1 MKKVFFLIIGFLF
14 VSGLKTYSYDFMYND
29 IYYNIINGSEV
40 AVTSGDS
47 KYTGDVT
54 IPQQV
59 FNKEKAYS
67 VTSIGSSAFMDCIG
81 LTSITIPNSVT
92 SIDPGAFWSCSGL
105 TSITIPNSV
114 TSIESAAFNNCSGL
128 TSITIP
134 HSVTTIGY
142 GAFMNCGGLISINVE
157 SGNTKFD
164 SREGCNA
171 IIETES
177 NTLIIGCKNSII
189 PNSVTSI
196 GNSAFAGCSGL
207 NSIPIPNSVT
217 SIEKNAFERCSGL
230 YSITIPN
237 SVTSIGN
244 YAFYG
249 CSGLSSVISEIV
261 EPFDINENTF
271 SDYSKPTLIVPSG
284 TKSAYQS
291 TAGWKRFTKIEEA
304 SSTNGE
310 WKEVTKNFDK
320 TIAFTKIRVK
330 NTKTSHGTYCCA
342 FFSTKPN
349 DNSTAD
355 TKYNINFNRLT
366 IGDGVEQD
374 DSRGYIYINTCK
386 SVGDNW
392 YEYEFKQPVYFS
404 HYQDN
409 APINQLMA
417 FVNNGSETLS
427 TKRTIHVA
435 TAGSL
440 PDLISESE
448 KYTIEELT
456 LTGEL
461 NGTDFRLLRDM
472 AGNNYLGE
480 ETQGKLSKLDI
491 SEAKI
496 VTGGDKYLD
505 TKSISYSGSILNGSF
520 VFSVNNND
528 VIPRYVFCQCK
539 INSIRIPNSI
549 LSIEEY
555 AFWGCRFLSSIT
567 IPNSVASIDSYAFDY
582 CSGLTS
588 ITIPNSVTS
597 IGSYA
602 FNECRSLISITIPN
616 SLTSIDSYTFG
627 HCSGLASVTIPNSVT
642 SIGSSAF
649 SGCSGLAS
657 VTIPHSVTTIGYG
670 AFSDC
675 NGLTSINVES
685 GNTKYDSRNGCNAII
700 ETESNTLILGCK
712 NSMIPNSVTS
722 IGSYA
727 FRGCSGLTSLAI
739 PNSVTSIGSVAFY
752 KCSGLTSITIP
763 NSVTSIGRSAFYNC
777 SGLTSITIPNSVT
790 SIEDITF
797 SGCSGLTSI
806 TIPNSV
812 TSIGDYAF
820 SGCSGLSSVISEIIE
835 PFDINENTFSDY
847 LKPTLTVPNGTKSAY
862 QSTAGWNKFTNIVE
876 ASTQYKSLDDYIATS
891 SVTSSQDG
899 KSYIISPT
907 ISFVK
912 KIYVDLRKS
921 TTNGSYCFLGIYN
934 EKETKSIDISSRG
947 LQSSTGHSISVN
959 NTYTSIKKMAD
970 NSTYSWLY
978 YNPDNSN
985 EVIIDVEQYFGEK
998 GHINGWQ
1005 YNFGTSCVVNIIT
1018 DNYDNQFG
1026 DVADIVDL
1034 GLSVKWAS
1042 WNIGA
1047 SKIAD
1052 YGGLYGAGDPTGLR
1066 TSTDPDDYY
1075 FKDGESICGTE
1086 YDLAHVKW
1094 GSSWRMPTFEELKEL
1109 RDLCVW
1115 SAGELDGV
1123 KGNWVK
1129 GPNGNYIFLPWAGN
1143 RKGSST
1149 FSGEGVY
1156 GYYWSGD
1163 MGVSQHNYG
1172 YKDLDIKSG
1181 GVYQTDGAE
1190 NYWGQSIR
1198 PVYADNS
1205 GITVTMKAYTRE
1217 YGDDNPTFE
1226 YTVSGGTLNGTP
1238 KITCSAT
1245 RTSPVGTYTI
1255 KIEKGS
1261 VTNSNVTFVDNT
1273 LTITKAPLTI
1283 TAKSYVKKQGEAN
1296 PTFEAEYSGFKNG
1309 ETASVLTKKP
1319 TFSTSATTNSP
1330 VGTYDITVS
1339 GAEAQNYIIS
1349 YVKGTLTVT
1358 KQEDVTF
1365 AIQGITYLGSNATGT
1380 AEVHSVKTD
1389 ITEVEIPSSVV
1400 NDGKTYQVTT
1410 IANGVLSNRTFNYVS
1425 LPSTVTSVSSSL
1437 FSNSILGAL
1446 VWNADVTLSQNVFS
1460 NMGMSTKSNFLLYVN
1475 SKSYAPSNVSNVV
1488 VDGSA
1493 SSITLT
1499 DATNTIFYCPAEFT
1513 AQTITYT
1520 HNYKMKT
1527 GGGKGW
1533 ETIALPFEVQKI
1545 EHNTKGILT
1554 PFANYNNANT
1564 QRPFWLYELGNN
1576 GFKKTSVINANTP
1589 YIISMPNSTNYD
1601 DEYNMNG
1608 NVTFSASNAKVA
1620 VTSSLVTSA
1629 SNGKTFMPAFAVI
1642 NKASS
1647 VFAMNAT
1654 NSLVTYSGS
1663 YDQGSLFISNLRNVY
1678 PFEAY
1683 MVSSSAGSRSISIE
1697 FDDGTTGVDEIP
1709 LVSNNEGR
1717 VKVYS
1722 ISGQKVIDTRMA
1734 DFEAY
1739 WQQLPSGIYIVNGKK
1754 KAKIVG
1760 EK

>member
-1 MKKVFFLIIGFLF
+1 M
-14 VSGLKTYSYDFMYND
+14 
-29 IYYNIINGSEV
+29 
-40 AVTSGDS
+40 
-47 KYTGDVT
+47 
-54 IPQQV
+54 
-59 FNKEKAYS
+59 
-67 VTSIGSSAFMDCIG
+67 TSIGA
-81 LTSITIPNSVT
+81 
-92 SIDPGAFWSCSGL
+92 GAF
-105 TSITIPNSV
+105 
-114 TSIESAAFNNCSGL
+114 FN
-128 TSITIP
+128 
-134 HSVTTIGY
+134 
-142 GAFMNCGGLISINVE
+142 
-157 SGNTKFD
+157 
-164 SREGCNA
+164 
-171 IIETES
+171 
-177 NTLIIGCKNSII
+177 
-189 PNSVTSI
+189 
-196 GNSAFAGCSGL
+196 
-207 NSIPIPNSVT
+207 
-217 SIEKNAFERCSGL
+217 
-230 YSITIPN
+230 
-237 SVTSIGN
+237 
-244 YAFYG
+244 

-261 EPFDINENTF
+261 KPFDINVNTF

-291 TAGWKRFTKIEEA
+291 TAGWNKFTKIEEA
-304 SSTNGE
+304 SE
-310 WKEVTKNFDK
+310 
-320 TIAFTKIRVK
+320 
-330 NTKTSHGTYCCA
+330 
-342 FFSTKPN
+342 
-349 DNSTAD
+349 
-355 TKYNINFNRLT
+355 
-366 IGDGVEQD
+366 
-374 DSRGYIYINTCK
+374 
-386 SVGDNW
+386 
-392 YEYEFKQPVYFS
+392 
-404 HYQDN
+404 
-409 APINQLMA
+409 
-417 FVNNGSETLS
+417 
-427 TKRTIHVA
+427 
-435 TAGSL
+435 
-440 PDLISESE
+440 
-448 KYTIEELT
+448 
-456 LTGEL
+456 
-461 NGTDFRLLRDM
+461 
-472 AGNNYLGE
+472 
-480 ETQGKLSKLDI
+480 
-491 SEAKI
+491 
-496 VTGGDKYLD
+496 
-505 TKSISYSGSILNGSF
+505 
-520 VFSVNNND
+520 NND
-528 VIPRYVFCQCK
+528 
-539 INSIRIPNSI
+539 
-549 LSIEEY
+549 
-555 AFWGCRFLSSIT
+555 
-567 IPNSVASIDSYAFDY
+567 D
-582 CSGLTS
+582 
-588 ITIPNSVTS
+588 
-597 IGSYA
+597 
-602 FNECRSLISITIPN
+602 
-616 SLTSIDSYTFG
+616 FG
-627 HCSGLASVTIPNSVT
+627 
-642 SIGSSAF
+642 
-649 SGCSGLAS
+649 
-657 VTIPHSVTTIGYG
+657 
-670 AFSDC
+670 
-675 NGLTSINVES
+675 
-685 GNTKYDSRNGCNAII
+685 K
-700 ETESNTLILGCK
+700 
-712 NSMIPNSVTS
+712 
-722 IGSYA
+722 
-727 FRGCSGLTSLAI
+727 
-739 PNSVTSIGSVAFY
+739 
-752 KCSGLTSITIP
+752 
-763 NSVTSIGRSAFYNC
+763 
-777 SGLTSITIPNSVT
+777 
-790 SIEDITF
+790 
-797 SGCSGLTSI
+797 
-806 TIPNSV
+806 
-812 TSIGDYAF
+812 
-820 SGCSGLSSVISEIIE
+820 
-835 PFDINENTFSDY
+835 
-847 LKPTLTVPNGTKSAY
+847 
-862 QSTAGWNKFTNIVE
+862 
-876 ASTQYKSLDDYIATS
+876 
-891 SVTSSQDG
+891 
-899 KSYIISPT
+899 
-907 ISFVK
+907 
-912 KIYVDLRKS
+912 
-921 TTNGSYCFLGIYN
+921 
-934 EKETKSIDISSRG
+934 
-947 LQSSTGHSISVN
+947 
-959 NTYTSIKKMAD
+959 
-970 NSTYSWLY
+970 
-978 YNPDNSN
+978 
-985 EVIIDVEQYFGEK
+985 
-998 GHINGWQ
+998 
-1005 YNFGTSCVVNIIT
+1005 
-1018 DNYDNQFG
+1018 
-1026 DVADIVDL
+1026 VADIVDL

-1052 YGGLYGAGDPTGLR
+1052 YGGLYGAGDPTGLK
-1066 TSTDPDDYY
+1066 TSTDSNDYY

-1094 GSSWRMPTFEELKEL
+1094 GEKWRMPTWSELEELKT
-1109 RDLCVW
+1109 RCTW
-1115 SAGELDGV
+1115 SYGVLEGV
-1123 KGNWVK
+1123 KGSWVK
-1129 GPNGNYIFLPWAGN
+1129 GPNGNSIFLPWAGN

-1296 PTFEAEYSGFKNG
+1296 PTFEADYSGFKNG

-1339 GAEAQNYIIS
+1339 GAEAQNYNIS

-1446 VWNADVTLSQNVFS
+1446 VWNADVSLSQNIFS
-1460 NMGMSTKSNFLLYVN
+1460 NMAMSTKSNFLLYVN

-1493 SSITLT
+1493 SSITLS

-1576 GFKKTSVINANTP
+1576 GFKKASVINANTP

-1722 ISGQKVIDTRMA
+1722 ISGQKVIDTRKA
-1734 DFEAY
+1734 DFEAC